1 MFNLLVVQL
10 AISFVLEAATSLRGA
25 AGCLSLVLQ
34 LEHGQ
39 QHAGPSHTTVQNLVL
54 RLGLYELTRTKERAD
69 DWIWITDHTIKGGV
83 TKCLA

>member
-10 AISFVLEAATSLRGA
+10 AISFVLDAATSLRGG
-25 AGCLSLVLQ
+25 AGCLRLVLQ

-54 RLGLYELTRTKERAD
+54 RLGLYELIRTKERAD
-69 DWIWITDHTIKGGV
+69 DWIWITDHTIA
-83 TKCLA
+83 LAPD